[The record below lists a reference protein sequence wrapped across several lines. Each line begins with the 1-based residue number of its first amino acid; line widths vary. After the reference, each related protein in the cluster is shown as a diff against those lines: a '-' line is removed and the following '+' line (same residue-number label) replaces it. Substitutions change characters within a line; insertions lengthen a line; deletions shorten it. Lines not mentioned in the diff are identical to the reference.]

1 MRFPIF
7 LSMMNVTDGT
17 LFPQSDYF
25 PETDHFPETNYLH
38 FPKND
43 DFPENGV
50 KTLFTLISSILL
62 HFYALILPKNA
73 FFIRK
78 YIF

>member
-1 MRFPIF
+1 MTTKPVTKSDFGKICPTFVFILQFSLF

-25 PETDHFPETNYLH
+25 SETDHFPETNYLH

-43 DFPENGV
+43 EFPENN
-50 KTLFTLISSILL
+50 FFPNNLL
-62 HFYALILPKNA
+62 SGN
-73 FFIRK
+73 
-78 YIF
+78 